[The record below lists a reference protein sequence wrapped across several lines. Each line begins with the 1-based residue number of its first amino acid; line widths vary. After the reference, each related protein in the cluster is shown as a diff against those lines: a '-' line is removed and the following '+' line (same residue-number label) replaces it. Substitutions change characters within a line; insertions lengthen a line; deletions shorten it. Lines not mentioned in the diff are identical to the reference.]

1 MGTKRIA
8 QFHVWT
14 IRYVFVVYLKI
25 DLKHFSKVY
34 KKCKYDDGDDDD
46 GNVQL
51 PPAVA
56 TSQSDHSAVGA
67 VGRVSSS
74 ESQVV
79 NYTLWS

>member
-1 MGTKRIA
+1 MYGL
-8 QFHVWT
+8 
-14 IRYVFVVYLKI
+14 YVFGVYLKI

-56 TSQSDHSAVGA
+56 SRTTVQWGQLGGFRHLSHK
-67 VGRVSSS
+67 
-74 ESQVV
+74 
-79 NYTLWS
+79 